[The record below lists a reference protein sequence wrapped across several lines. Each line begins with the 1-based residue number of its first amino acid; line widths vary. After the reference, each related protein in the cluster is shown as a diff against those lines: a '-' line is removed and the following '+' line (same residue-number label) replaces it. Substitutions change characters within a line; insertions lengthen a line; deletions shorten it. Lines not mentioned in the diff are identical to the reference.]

1 LAWSPGVYVVV
12 CRVFGLDSW
21 SRIFKLLASRP
32 GVVYNFLAWS
42 PRVMFLYE
50 RSEGIEGMF
59 AVGCLCCLHR
69 ST

>member
-1 LAWSPGVYVVV
+1 LES
-12 CRVFGLDSW
+12 R